1 VRDAD
6 LHQLPIEAR
15 HLLLLLLER
24 GPRLLEHGT
33 LPLELAQRFLVRHAL
48 LPERTP
54 GLDELGPLPLELA
67 FRLLA
72 GGSLLPELLL
82 RHGERGGLVR

>member
-1 VRDAD
+1 M
-6 LHQLPIEAR
+6 
-15 HLLLLLLER
+15 
-24 GPRLLEHGT
+24 
-33 LPLELAQRFLVRHAL
+33 RHAL
-48 LPERTP
+48 LLERTP
-54 GLDELGPLPLELA
+54 GLDERGPLPLELA